1 MALHGLACSFID
13 LRKALHHDKAVIHG
27 GEGLQREK
35 QIKLR
40 ITTKKK
46 ITNIWMKINEIE
58 TKKKTKLKATFLE
71 KIIKIGKTLG
81 RLIKTE
87 DSK

>member
-1 MALHGLACSFID
+1 M
-13 LRKALHHDKAVIHG
+13 IHG
-27 GEGLQREK
+27 GEGLQREE

-40 ITTKKK
+40 VSKTKK

-58 TKKKTKLKATFLE
+58 TKKKMKLKATVLE

-81 RLIKTE
+81 RLTKTE

>member
-1 MALHGLACSFID
+1 
-13 LRKALHHDKAVIHG
+13 
-27 GEGLQREK
+27 
-35 QIKLR
+35 
-40 ITTKKK
+40 
-46 ITNIWMKINEIE
+46 MKINEIE
-58 TKKKTKLKATFLE
+58 TKKKMKLKATVLE

>member
-1 MALHGLACSFID
+1 
-13 LRKALHHDKAVIHG
+13 
-27 GEGLQREK
+27 
-35 QIKLR
+35 
-40 ITTKKK
+40 
-46 ITNIWMKINEIE
+46 MKINEIE